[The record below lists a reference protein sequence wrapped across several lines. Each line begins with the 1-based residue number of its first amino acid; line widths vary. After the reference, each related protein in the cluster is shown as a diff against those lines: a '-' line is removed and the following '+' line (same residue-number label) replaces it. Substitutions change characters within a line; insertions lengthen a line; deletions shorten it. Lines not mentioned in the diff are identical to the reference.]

1 MIEKLVK
8 DPRSRAG
15 YVGDSPDGGD
25 GANGTRSSDPR
36 RCTSCGLRRIL
47 LRNDPLRWMPEGAQ
61 PFIKL
66 CSGQLLDEFVEQ
78 KPMIADFKNR
88 WPALFQVNEVDIDL
102 KRDSILKSLCVY
114 LNEDSEAFVKEYLDC
129 TVSVAEEDM
138 LQTVMGI
145 YVVRKAGT
153 KDNNAEDVGIVM
165 EGVSVLNNLA
175 TVYNAF
181 IMLFGLIYALDLSW
195 MGTSSLGNYNS

>member
-1 MIEKLVK
+1 MGQSASNGESTPQQLRKMNRIHGSN
-8 DPRSRAG
+8 R
-15 YVGDSPDGGD
+15 
-25 GANGTRSSDPR
+25 GA
-36 RCTSCGLRRIL
+36 I
-47 LRNDPLRWMPEGAQ
+47 Q
-61 PFIKL
+61 
-66 CSGQLLDEFVEQ
+66 
-78 KPMIADFKNR
+78 
-88 WPALFQVNEVDIDL
+88 VDIDL

-145 YVVRKAGT
+145 YVVRKAGA

>member
-1 MIEKLVK
+1 MTKTF
-8 DPRSRAG
+8 S
-15 YVGDSPDGGD
+15 
-25 GANGTRSSDPR
+25 
-36 RCTSCGLRRIL
+36 LRRQ
-47 LRNDPLRWMPEGAQ
+47 EV
-61 PFIKL
+61 
-66 CSGQLLDEFVEQ
+66 VEQ

-88 WPALFQVNEVDIDL
+88 WPELFQVIEVDIDL
-102 KRDSILKSLCVY
+102 KRDSILERLRVY

-153 KDNNAEDVGIVM
+153 KDNNVEDVGIMM

-181 IMLFGLIYALDLSW
+181 IMLFGLIYALDLSFPVELKYTFEFFQKIL
-195 MGTSSLGNYNS
+195 MELDGHKLTRKLQQLNIKMFA